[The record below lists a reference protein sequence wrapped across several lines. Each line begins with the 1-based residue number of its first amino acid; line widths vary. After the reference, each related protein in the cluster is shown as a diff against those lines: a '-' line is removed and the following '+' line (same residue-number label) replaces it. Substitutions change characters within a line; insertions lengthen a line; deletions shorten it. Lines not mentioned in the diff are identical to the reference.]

1 MLKRV
6 AFHVAGWMFLVLGAA
21 GLILP
26 VLPGVLFL
34 VSGLSLL
41 SLEYEWARRL
51 VSRLLRRFPAAD
63 RKVQDMLAK
72 VARPTSA

>member
-6 AFHVAGWMFLVLGAA
+6 AFFVAGWMFLILGAA
-21 GLILP
+21 GLFLP

-34 VSGLSLL
+34 VIGLSLL
-41 SLEYEWARRL
+41 SMEYEWARRW

-63 RKVQDMLAK
+63 RKLQGVLAK
-72 VARPTSA
+72 MVKPTSA